1 MAFLAMVAPTMKTSG
16 RVGGDRAR
24 GLLKRRLHGKLF
36 PPLSSTGYQGPPSWT
51 VSAGKLRGGGGGDGN
66 SARSPPAGRSD
77 MSGDSPRRSH
87 RKPWPAFLCGLIFC
101 FSAYASMRK
110 QWRGWGAPMWHR
122 GTRSQ
127 SGNSGASLVSQQREQ
142 IDGDDCAMASLAM
155 VAPTTKMRRSV
166 GGGRS
171 STGAPQA
178 AAAQQALPAA
188 ALTGYEGPPSW
199 QSPQANSAG
208 AEAAMGTLHA
218 LLRWA
223 GATTS
228 GSP

>member
-1 MAFLAMVAPTMKTSG
+1 MASTSSSSI
-16 RVGGDRAR
+16 
-24 GLLKRRLHGKLF
+24 LSLCPMIPSSLF
-36 PPLSSTGYQGPPSWT
+36 AGFSSSTLS
-51 VSAGKLRGGGGGDGN
+51 L
-66 SARSPPAGRSD
+66 SP
-77 MSGDSPRRSH
+77 
-87 RKPWPAFLCGLIFC
+87 IFC
-101 FSAYASMRK
+101 QQVDVSMRK
-110 QWRGWGAPMWHR
+110 QWRGWGAPLRCGTGALEARVGTPVQAWFGKSGDAGEYRNHR
-122 GTRSQ
+122 QPILESERVRTRPYPS
-127 SGNSGASLVSQQREQ
+127 ASTPSFSWFPCLLLKVFQLDWWRQVSKQREQ

-171 STGAPQA
+171 SAGAPQA
-178 AAAQQALPAA
+178 AAAQQALPAV

>member
-77 MSGDSPRRSH
+77 MSGDSPRKSH

-101 FSAYASMRK
+101 FS
-110 QWRGWGAPMWHR
+110 
-122 GTRSQ
+122 
-127 SGNSGASLVSQQREQ
+127 V
-142 IDGDDCAMASLAM
+142 C
-155 VAPTTKMRRSV
+155 
-166 GGGRS
+166 
-171 STGAPQA
+171 
-178 AAAQQALPAA
+178 AQQ
-188 ALTGYEGPPSW
+188 EGGTNMW
-199 QSPQANSAG
+199 V
-208 AEAAMGTLHA
+208 MGERLVHGSCR
-218 LLRWA
+218 LL
-223 GATTS
+223 
-228 GSP
+228 

>member
-1 MAFLAMVAPTMKTSG
+1 MQAWFGKSGDTGEYRNHRQPILESERVRTRPYPSTSTPSFSWFPCL
-16 RVGGDRAR
+16 
-24 GLLKRRLHGKLF
+24 LLKVFQLDWW
-36 PPLSSTGYQGPPSWT
+36 Q
-51 VSAGKLRGGGGGDGN
+51 
-66 SARSPPAGRSD
+66 
-77 MSGDSPRRSH
+77 
-87 RKPWPAFLCGLIFC
+87 
-101 FSAYASMRK
+101 
-110 QWRGWGAPMWHR
+110 Q
-122 GTRSQ
+122 
-127 SGNSGASLVSQQREQ
+127 VSQQREQ